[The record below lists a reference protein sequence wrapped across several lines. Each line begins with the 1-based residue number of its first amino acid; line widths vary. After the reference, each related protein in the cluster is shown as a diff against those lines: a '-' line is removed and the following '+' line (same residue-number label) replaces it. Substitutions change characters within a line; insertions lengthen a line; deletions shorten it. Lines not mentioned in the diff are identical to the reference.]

1 VPAPSVERRLHL
13 AVEIALEAGSALE
26 AGPLLHSVIGGNLQ
40 AAEALPVAVGLF
52 VAAAGDPTTAM
63 VAGASSGGD
72 SDTVA
77 SMSGALAGALRGLG
91 SIRADWLDQVE
102 RVNRLGLRQLAARI
116 VACVP

>member
-1 VPAPSVERRLHL
+1 
-13 AVEIALEAGSALE
+13 
-26 AGPLLHSVIGGNLQ
+26 
-40 AAEALPVAVGLF
+40 
-52 VAAAGDPTTAM
+52 

-102 RVNRLGLRQLAARI
+102 RVNRLGLRQVAARI